1 MGFFSKILAGGIGWA
16 LGGPIGAIIGLAIA
30 SAFDG
35 KAADYGRQIE
45 GDHTA
50 QDGRRYSKRQ
60 TTGNDFMM
68 TLLVLQAAVMKAD
81 GAVKKS
87 ELNVVKAHL
96 RQLFDDETALE
107 ALKLLQQILRQDI
120 PVEQVTYQVRQRM
133 TAPARRELL
142 HMLFNIAY
150 ADGACNGEEQ
160 TLLEKIAA
168 QIGVSRAD
176 TDSIKAM
183 FGIKQNPDWAYQVLE
198 ITVDAT
204 DDEVKKAYRKMA
216 MKYHPDRVGALGE
229 EVAKSAAEKFRKV
242 HEAYEQIKKQRG
254 IK

>member
-1 MGFFSKILAGGIGWA
+1 MGFFSKILAGSIGWA
-16 LGGPIGAIIGLAIA
+16 LGGPIGAIIALAIA
-30 SAFDG
+30 SALGSKTTDYSRRIESDG
-35 KAADYGRQIE
+35 QAHSEQ
-45 GDHTA
+45 
-50 QDGRRYSKRQ
+50 RYSRQQ
-60 TTGNDFMM
+60 TTSNDFTMA
-68 TLLVLQAAVMKAD
+68 LLVLQAAVMKAD

-107 ALKLLQQILRQDI
+107 ALRLLQQILQQDI
-120 PVEQVTYQVRQRM
+120 PVERVTYQVRQHM

-150 ADGACNGEEQ
+150 ADGTCSRAEL

-183 FGIKQNPDWAYQVLE
+183 FGIGKNPDWAYQVLE
-198 ITVDAT
+198 IAPTAT

-216 MKYHPDRVGALGE
+216 MKYHPDRVSTLGE

-242 HEAYEQIKKQRG
+242 HEAYEEIKRQRG
-254 IK
+254 IN